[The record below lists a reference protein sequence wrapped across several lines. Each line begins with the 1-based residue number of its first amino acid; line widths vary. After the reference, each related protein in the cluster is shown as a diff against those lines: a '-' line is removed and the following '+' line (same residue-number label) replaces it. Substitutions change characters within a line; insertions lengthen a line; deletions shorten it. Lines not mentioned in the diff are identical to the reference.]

1 MSTTK
6 KFLKHI
12 REDLSAALPT
22 HPSDASTELPD
33 SLEGKMGARPIKP
46 QLDATKAGL
55 VAKKAAHESTEEEE
69 DMKESAEE
77 DLPTHP
83 SDAAVQIPD
92 KLKEEE
98 DKDHE
103 AKETKAAEKKEDDE
117 SKEDEEK
124 MSHMKE
130 EDATISEKEEEE
142 LSDEEK
148 KEMKEGVNALV
159 SDENLPEAFKTKVA
173 AIFEAAVK
181 RTAKKRVA
189 AHTKK
194 LVESFNTKLTEGK
207 KEISETLID
216 KVDGYLDYVVEE
228 WMKENEVAIEG
239 SLRSNITERFIVGL
253 KGLFESHYVEIPAEK
268 ADVVSMQEARIA
280 ELEKELNEELA
291 KSVEIRK
298 ENINLKKDAIVKKH
312 TEGLTVSATA
322 KFKEL
327 CEGVSFDG
335 AETFSQ
341 KLKVIKETYFP
352 KNPKCSGDLD
362 ASLLIEGGIAHEE
375 PAQTS
380 TEVDVYAEAI
390 SRMVK
395 R

>member
-12 REDLSAALPT
+12 REDLSASLPT
-22 HPSDASTELPD
+22 HPSDAATELPD
-33 SLEGKMGARPIKP
+33 SLTGKTGARPVKP
-46 QLDATKAGL
+46 EHDGTKAGM
-55 VAKKAAHESTEEEE
+55 VAKKTTSEATEEDE
-69 DMKESAEE
+69 DMKESAEQ

-83 SDAAVQIPD
+83 SDAAAQVPD
-92 KLKEEE
+92 KLKEESCE
-98 DKDHE
+98 TDDKEAHA
-103 AKETKAAEKKEDDE
+103 AKEAADDAD
-117 SKEDEEK
+117 SKEDEK
-124 MSHMKE
+124 ASPIKE
-130 EDATISEKEEEE
+130 EDAAISEEEEDE

-148 KEMKEGVNALV
+148 DDMKESVDALI
-159 SDENLPEAFKTKVA
+159 SAENLPEAFKTKVA

-181 RTAKKRVA
+181 RTAKKRVTA
-189 AHTKK
+189 QTKK

-239 SLRSNITERFIVGL
+239 SLRSNITEKFIVGL

-280 ELEKELNEELA
+280 DLEKELNEELA

-298 ENINLKKDAIVKKH
+298 ENITLKKDAIVKKH

-322 KFKEL
+322 KFKDL

-335 AETFSQ
+335 ADTFSQ

-375 PAQTS
+375 PAQAA
-380 TEVDVYAEAI
+380 TEVDVYAETI